1 MASFGNKD
9 GLIANGT
16 VTTSNT
22 TNIVTGSGTDFL
34 EEIDN
39 GDYAIIA
46 NVKYQVLNVV
56 SSNTLTITSNAAS
69 SVSGEDLIVQQGP
82 KWLSNIALEEN
93 VYSIQRVYGS
103 DIDESMA
110 PSNRERNIK
119 QTGWYSV
126 LEYTDG
132 YGNKRVKNEVLV
144 SLSKDFKKP
153 DSGDVDGNILVD
165 YFVSIINQPEN
176 FKTSNVNTNATFV
189 VEAEGNVPEID
200 ISYQWKNSPN
210 GIVFV
215 DVVDGGVYSGANSNV
230 LSISNVDGLS
240 GYSFKVEVS
249 GSNVSSY
256 VDSAESK
263 IATITI
269 K

>member
-1 MASFGNKD
+1 MASWSNKD
-9 GLIANGT
+9 ELIANGT
-16 VTTSNT
+16 VSTANT
-22 TNIVTGSGTDFL
+22 TNIITGSGTEFL
-34 EEIDN
+34 STIN
-39 GDYAIIA
+39 PGDYAIIA
-46 NVKYQVLNVV
+46 NVKYQVVNVI
-56 SSNTLTITSNAAS
+56 SDDELTIDGNAATTES
-69 SVSGEDLIVQQGP
+69 DVQLAIQQGP

-103 DIDESMA
+103 DIDESMS

-153 DSGDVDGNILVD
+153 DSGDADGNILVD
-165 YFVSIINQPEN
+165 YFVSIISQPEN
-176 FKTSNVNTNATFV
+176 FKTSNVNANATFV

-200 ISYQWKNSPN
+200 VSYQWKNSPN

-230 LSISNVDGLS
+230 LTISNVDGLS

-256 VDSAESK
+256 VDSTESK
-263 IATITI
+263 IAKITI